1 MGVMES
7 YEYYSACPQCGAANI
22 GHEKCDYCG
31 ASLIKKRVNT
41 KLSNYDEF
49 ESEDDKN
56 LREDIDYPVINA
68 KLFGNDSFL
77 VIFCSLFG
85 VRFLLIPTV
94 LCISF
99 VSTGIMEMWAYAMFL
114 IFWLIGI
121 GALIPLINHI
131 IKKSKCNKGT
141 EIEGIVRGYEKS
153 MVMVNGSPTLRMRI
167 LIDKETEPKIL
178 VLNTGSTRRVYPI
191 GKTIKLKGYNNNFII
206 VENKII

>member
-41 KLSNYDEF
+41 KLSNYDAF

-85 VRFLLIPTV
+85 GGLLHIPTV

>member
-68 KLFGNDSFL
+68 KLFGNDRFL

-85 VRFLLIPTV
+85 VGFLLIPTV

>member
-85 VRFLLIPTV
+85 GGFLLIPTV

-153 MVMVNGSPTLRMRI
+153 MVMVNGSPTL
-167 LIDKETEPKIL
+167 
-178 VLNTGSTRRVYPI
+178 
-191 GKTIKLKGYNNNFII
+191 
-206 VENKII
+206 

>member
-31 ASLIKKRVNT
+31 TSLIKKRVNT

-77 VIFCSLFG
+77 VIFCSLCG
-85 VRFLLIPTV
+85 GGFLLIPTV

-191 GKTIKLKGYNNNFII
+191 GKTIKLKGYNKNFII

>member
-77 VIFCSLFG
+77 VIFCSLSG
-85 VRFLLIPTV
+85 GGFLLIPTV

>member
-85 VRFLLIPTV
+85 GGFLLIPTV
-94 LCISF
+94 LFISF

>member
-31 ASLIKKRVNT
+31 ASLIRKRVNT
-41 KLSNYDEF
+41 KLSNYDAF
-49 ESEDDKN
+49 ESEDDRN

-85 VRFLLIPTV
+85 GGFLLIPTV

>member
-41 KLSNYDEF
+41 KLSNYDAF
-49 ESEDDKN
+49 ESEDDRN

-85 VRFLLIPTV
+85 SGFLLIPTV

>member
-7 YEYYSACPQCGAANI
+7 YEYYSACPQCGAANV

-31 ASLIKKRVNT
+31 TSLIKKKINKT
-41 KLSNYDEF
+41 LSNSDEF

-56 LREDIDYPVINA
+56 YREDMDYPVINA

-77 VIFCSLFG
+77 VVFCSIFG
-85 VRFLLIPTV
+85 GAFLLIPTV

-99 VSTGIMEMWAYAMFL
+99 VSTGIMEMWAYAMFA
-114 IFWLIGI
+114 IFWLVGI

-131 IKKSKCNKGT
+131 IKKAKCNKGT
-141 EIEGIVRGYEKS
+141 EITGIVRGYEKS
-153 MVMVNGSPTLRMRI
+153 MVMVNGSPTLRMRVR
-167 LIDKETEPKIL
+167 IDEATEPKII
-178 VLNTGSTRRVYPI
+178 VFNTGGTRRVYPV
-191 GKTIKLKGYNNNFII
+191 GKTIKLKGYDNNFII